1 MSAKYVLFVAL
12 GTFLAFCSCH
22 HNNDNVVARAYNNY
36 LYKSDLEGLVVEGM
50 TQEDSAAIVSNYIN
64 QWVQQM
70 VVLEKAKR
78 NINNTFEKE
87 LQNYKNS
94 LITYEYE
101 CHIVDQLLDTSVS
114 GQEIEDYYNANKDNF
129 TLRTSIIRC
138 YYIKIDK
145 NAPQASKLEK
155 LVKKSKPNDNEI
167 SEIERL
173 ALVYGADCSLDR
185 EKWIPLSQLQTFMP
199 VEIYNDA
206 RFLRDNKTITVS
218 DDKYLYLA
226 RILDYTTENQISPLD
241 YEHDN
246 IKAIILNRRKI
257 DIIKNMQRDLLKKAN
272 EKGEIEIR

>member
-1 MSAKYVLFVAL
+1 M
-12 GTFLAFCSCH
+12 
-22 HNNDNVVARAYNNY
+22 ARAYSNY

-50 TQEDSAAIVSNYIN
+50 TPEDSVAIVNNYIN

-199 VEIYNDA
+199 VEIYNDT